1 MEDTC
6 IFQKKI
12 VILQLNLCAQA
23 RYARVCSPRKRFFI
37 GISNNQLHKFT
48 N

>member
-12 VILQLNLCAQA
+12 VILQLDLCAQA
-23 RYARVCSPRKRFFI
+23 RYVRVCPPRKRFFI
-37 GISNNQLHKFT
+37 GIF
-48 N
+48 